1 MRRMLVA
8 GNWKMNMDVEG
19 AERLIDGILKG
30 LGDISL
36 TDVLICPPFLYLESA
51 VKRTATTPVRIG
63 AQNVSFMEGGALT
76 GEISAP
82 MLRSLGCSYVIVGHS
97 ERRNLF
103 HETDLEINR
112 KVKICLKYG
121 LIPILCIGETLEQRK
136 CGNTY
141 DVLNR
146 QLVYGL
152 MGIDDEQ
159 IRRMVIAYEP
169 VWAIGTGVSASGEQ
183 AGETHRVIRSI
194 LGDFAGVDS
203 SEELRIIYGGSV
215 TPENAGELLT
225 RDDVDGALVGGASLK
240 AETFCQIVRTAE
252 SVCRSKIDKEK
263 VKDDGDH

>member
-1 MRRMLVA
+1 MRRMFVA
-8 GNWKMNMDVEG
+8 GNWKMNMDMEG

-36 TDVLICPPFLYLESA
+36 TDVLICPPFLYLEGA
-51 VKRTATTPVRIG
+51 VRRTATTPVRIG
-63 AQNVSFMEGGALT
+63 AQNVSHMEGGALT

-82 MLRSLGCSYVIVGHS
+82 MLRSVGCRYVIVGHS

-103 HETDLEINR
+103 HETDLDINR
-112 KVKICLKYG
+112 KVKISLKYG

-136 CGNTY
+136 GGNTY

-152 MGIDDEQ
+152 MGIDAEQ
-159 IRRMVIAYEP
+159 IRQMIIAYEP

-183 AGETHRVIRSI
+183 ASETHRIIRSI
-194 LGDFAGVDS
+194 LRDFAGADS

-215 TPENAGELLT
+215 TPENSEELLI
-225 RDDVDGALVGGASLK
+225 RNDVDGALVGGASLK
-240 AETFCQIVRTAE
+240 AETFCKIAGIAE
-252 SVCRSKIDKEK
+252 SISRTKISKEK
-263 VKDDGDH
+263 VK